1 VKTQDA
7 VEQELASS
15 MLMVFAGVA
24 KYGMGKKCADPK
36 PSRVMGWLKTYQQ
49 WIRLKIRTKDK

>member
-15 MLMVFAGVA
+15 MLMVFVGVA
-24 KYGMGKKCADPK
+24 KYGMGKKCVGQK
-36 PSRVMGWLKTYQQ
+36 SSRVMGCLKTYKQ
-49 WIRLKIRTKDK
+49 WILLKTRTQDE